1 MKQSQLLL
9 EFLYRALAA
18 KHGIVVQVVNGTV
31 VNTAQALYKARQE
44 SGDPALKRLQI
55 RRSPISPNSELW
67 IAKNAEEEGSPAQ
80 EASRLFVRG

>member
-18 KHGIVVQVVNGTV
+18 KYGIVVRVDSS
-31 VNTAQALYKARQE
+31 NTATTVQALYKARQE

-55 RRSPISPNSELW
+55 RRSPVSPNSELW
-67 IAKNAEEEGSPAQ
+67 IAKNAEEEGSPTQ